1 MSKKALLDAVPG
13 RQTIIHEEDGRQF
26 IESRQDVEHII
37 KAAAIVAD
45 EPPGKDFRHAAYIP
59 ESVMNGAMTDG
70 WFHDPLAWKR
80 WANDP
85 DNRQYRTWKGRL

>member
-13 RQTIIHEEDGRQF
+13 RLTLLHEEDGRQF

-37 KAAAIVAD
+37 KAAGILAD
-45 EPPGKDFRHAAYIP
+45 TVPDKDFRHAAYIP
-59 ESVMNGAMTDG
+59 ESEINRSFTEG
-70 WFHDPLAWKR
+70 WFHDREAWKR